1 MTANKKEVG
10 TWVVEVQRTDTLGQP
25 SSDWQCVSQCEEG
38 QTALAVVD
46 ALQNFMH
53 ISHIEGGF
61 QTRTRMIEEGGTP
74 DGI

>member
-25 SSDWQCVSQCEEG
+25 SSGRHCVSQCEEG
-38 QTALAVVD
+38 QTALTVMD
-46 ALQNFMH
+46 ALQNFMR
-53 ISHIEGGF
+53 ISCIEGGF
-61 QTRTRMIEEGGTP
+61 QTRTRMIEEGGSP